1 MPALRQRSEA
11 GPPGPPAHHG
21 DPKVTHV
28 PAVPAQ
34 RRTILVICSLSL
46 FMVSLDGT
54 IVNVGLPSIQRGF
67 HADVS
72 GLQWVVD
79 SYILVIASLLILSGS
94 TGDRIGRRKM
104 FQLGLVIFSA
114 GSLLCSLAPN
124 LGLLIVFRMLQAVG
138 GSMLSPNSLSIVSN
152 TFTDAKERAVAIGI
166 WGATFGVSAAS
177 GPILGGLLVQSIGW
191 RSIFWVNV
199 PIGTAAWLLARRYL
213 PESRAE
219 RPRTVDIPGQVLVIA
234 FLAST
239 TYAIIE
245 APRHGWASVEI
256 LSLFAFAALA
266 LASFLA
272 VERRVACPLIDLR
285 FFRSPPF
292 AGAAGIATLTFLT
305 FSGFLFLNTLNLQE
319 ARGYS
324 PLMAG
329 VLTLPATSVVA
340 LVSPIAG
347 RLVARSGPRIPLA
360 VAGVFLVSGS
370 LVFSRMTQTTG
381 YPVLALGYVC
391 VGLGFG
397 FVNPPI
403 TNTALA
409 GMPRAQS
416 GTASAITACSRQFG
430 SVLGVAI
437 VGSLVSD
444 RFSAALAP
452 KLAAL
457 HVTGRRAQEL
467 LAGGAQLTARGP
479 VGEVARSTFTLATHV
494 GWDVAI
500 GCGVGIVV
508 LSLVTTGPRGQAT
521 AAEVGAA
528 LGTDVV
534 PVA

>member
-1 MPALRQRSEA
+1 MPAA
-11 GPPGPPAHHG
+11 P
-21 DPKVTHV
+21 T
-28 PAVPAQ
+28 Q

-54 IVNVGLPSIQRGF
+54 IVNVGLPAIQRGF

-79 SYILVIASLLILSGS
+79 SYILVLASLLILSGS
-94 TGDRIGRRKM
+94 TGDRIGRRRM
-104 FQLGLVIFSA
+104 FQTGLVIFSA
-114 GSLLCSLAPN
+114 GSLLCSLAPD
-124 LGLLIVFRMLQAVG
+124 LGSLIAFRMLQAVG

-166 WGATFGVSAAS
+166 WGATFGISAAS

-199 PIGTAAWLLARRYL
+199 PVGAAAFLLARRYL

-219 RPRTVDIPGQVLVIA
+219 KPRRVDGPGQGLMIA
-234 FLAST
+234 FLALT

-245 APRHGWASVEI
+245 APQHGWASVEI
-256 LSLFAFAALA
+256 LTLFALAALA
-266 LASFLA
+266 LAAFLG
-272 VERRVACPLIDLR
+272 VERRADSPLIDLR

-319 ARGYS
+319 ARGFS

-329 VLTLPATSVVA
+329 VMTLPATSVV
-340 LVSPIAG
+340 VVISPIAG
-347 RLVARSGPRIPLA
+347 RLVARSGSRIPLA
-360 VAGVFLVSGS
+360 VAGVLLMSGALV
-370 LVFSRMTQTTG
+370 LSRQTQSTS
-381 YPVLALGYVC
+381 YPMIALGYVFI
-391 VGLGFG
+391 GSGFG

-409 GMPRAQS
+409 GMPRTQS
-416 GTASAITACSRQFG
+416 GTASAITAGSRQFG

-444 RFSAALAP
+444 RFRAALAP
-452 KLAAL
+452 KLTAL
-457 HVTGRRAQEL
+457 HVTGRQSEEL
-467 LAGGAQLTARGP
+467 LRGGVQLTAHGR
-479 VGEVARSTFTLATHV
+479 VGAVARATFTGATHV
-494 GWDVAI
+494 GWDVAA

-508 LSLVTTGPRGQAT
+508 LALVTTGPRGRAK
-521 AAEVGAA
+521 ADEVGLAF
-528 LGTDVV
+528 GNDVV
-534 PVA
+534 PAVAAGVAAEGGVE

>member
-1 MPALRQRSEA
+1 MPAA
-11 GPPGPPAHHG
+11 P
-21 DPKVTHV
+21 T
-28 PAVPAQ
+28 Q

-79 SYILVIASLLILSGS
+79 SYILVMASLLILSGS
-94 TGDRIGRRKM
+94 TGDRIGRRRM
-104 FQLGLVIFSA
+104 FQTGLVIFSA
-114 GSLLCSLAPN
+114 GSLLCSLAPD
-124 LGLLIVFRMLQAVG
+124 LGSLIAFRMLQAIG

-166 WGATFGVSAAS
+166 WGATFGISAAS

-199 PIGTAAWLLARRYL
+199 PIGVAAFLLARRYL
-213 PESRAE
+213 PESRSE
-219 RPRTVDIPGQVLVIA
+219 QPRGVDGPGQLLMIA
-234 FLAST
+234 FLTLT

-245 APRHGWASVEI
+245 APHHGWGSVEI
-256 LSLFAFAALA
+256 LLLFALAALA
-266 LASFLA
+266 LAAFLG
-272 VERRVACPLIDLR
+272 VERRADSPLIDLR

-329 VLTLPATSVVA
+329 VLTLPATSVVV
-340 LVSPIAG
+340 LISPLAG

-360 VAGVFLVSGS
+360 VAGVFLVSGA
-370 LVFSRMTQTTG
+370 LVLSRMTQTTG
-381 YPVLALGYVC
+381 YPMLALGYVC
-391 VGLGFG
+391 VGIGFG

-409 GMPRAQS
+409 GMPRTQS
-416 GTASAITACSRQFG
+416 GTASAITAGSRQFG

-437 VGSLVSD
+437 IGSLVSD
-444 RFSAALAP
+444 RFRATLAP

-457 HVTGRRAQEL
+457 HVTGRRAEEL
-467 LAGGAQLTARGP
+467 LRGGVELTARGR
-479 VGEVARSTFTLATHV
+479 VGEVARATFTDATHV
-494 GWDVAI
+494 GWEVAA

-508 LSLVTTGPRGQAT
+508 LALVTTGPRSQAR
-521 AAEVGAA
+521 AAEVGRTF
-528 LGTDVV
+528 GNDVV
-534 PVA
+534 PVAAGVAAGGRVE

>member
-1 MPALRQRSEA
+1 M
-11 GPPGPPAHHG
+11 PPA
-21 DPKVTHV
+21 PT
-28 PAVPAQ
+28 Q

-54 IVNVGLPSIQRGF
+54 IVNVALPSIQHNF
-67 HADVS
+67 HGDVA

-79 SYILVIASLLILSGS
+79 AYILVMASLLILSGS
-94 TGDRIGRRKM
+94 TGDRIGRRRM
-104 FQLGLVIFSA
+104 FQTGMVMFSA

-124 LGLLIVFRMLQAVG
+124 LGSLIAFRMVQAVG

-152 TFTDAKERAVAIGI
+152 TYTDAKERAVAVGI
-166 WGATFGVSAAS
+166 WGATFGISAAS

-199 PIGTAAWLLARRYL
+199 PIGAAAFLLARRYV
-213 PESRAE
+213 PESHAE
-219 RPRTVDIPGQVLVIA
+219 HPRTVDLPGQVLMIV
-234 FLAST
+234 FLSSI

-245 APRHGWASVEI
+245 APRAGWDSIEI
-256 LSLFAFAALA
+256 LALFAAAVAVL
-266 LASFLA
+266 LTFLA
-272 VERRVACPLIDLR
+272 VERRTASPLIDLR

-292 AGAAGIATLTFLT
+292 AGAAGIASLTFLT

-329 VLTLPATSVVA
+329 VLTLPATSVVVLA
-340 LVSPIAG
+340 SPFAG
-347 RLVARSGPRIPLA
+347 RLVARSGSRIPLA
-360 VAGVFLVSGS
+360 VAGIFLMSGA
-370 LVFSRMTQTTG
+370 LVLSRMTQTTP
-381 YPVLALGYVC
+381 YPDLALGYVC

-444 RFSAALAP
+444 RFAAALAP

-457 HVTGRRAQEL
+457 HITGNRAQEL
-467 LAGGAQLTARGP
+467 LRGGVQLTARGR
-479 VGEVARSTFTLATHV
+479 VGELARTTFTAATHV
-494 GWDVAI
+494 GWDVAV

-508 LSLVTTGPRGQAT
+508 LALLTTGPRGQAA

-528 LGTDVV
+528 LGNDVV
-534 PVA
+534 AA

>member
-1 MPALRQRSEA
+1 MPAA
-11 GPPGPPAHHG
+11 
-21 DPKVTHV
+21 
-28 PAVPAQ
+28 PAQ

-94 TGDRIGRRKM
+94 TGDRIGRRRM
-104 FQLGLVIFSA
+104 FQIGLVIFSA

-124 LGLLIVFRMLQAVG
+124 LGSLIVFRMLQAIG

-152 TFTDAKERAVAIGI
+152 TYTDAKERAVALGI
-166 WGATFGVSAAS
+166 WGATFGISAAS

-199 PIGTAAWLLARRYL
+199 PIGAVAIVLSRRYL

-219 RPRTVDIPGQVLVIA
+219 QPRRADVPGQVLVIA
-234 FLAST
+234 FLSSL

-245 APRHGWASVEI
+245 APRHGWASMEI
-256 LSLFAFAALA
+256 LALFAVSVLTLLVF
-266 LASFLA
+266 FA
-272 VERRVACPLIDLR
+272 VEKRVAAPLIDLR

-292 AGAAGIATLTFLT
+292 AGAAGIATLNFLS
-305 FSGFLFLNTLNLQE
+305 FSGFLFLNTLYLQE

-324 PLMAG
+324 ALMAG
-329 VLTLPATSVVA
+329 VRTLPATSVV
-340 LVSPIAG
+340 LVVSPFAG
-347 RLVARSGPRIPLA
+347 RLVARSGARIPLA
-360 VAGVFLVSGS
+360 MAGVFLMAGASVLS
-370 LVFSRMTQTTG
+370 FMTQTTPYVELAVG
-381 YPVLALGYVC
+381 YILF
-391 VGLGFG
+391 GLCFG
-397 FVNPPI
+397 FINPPI

-409 GMPRAQS
+409 GMPRSQA
-416 GTASAITACSRQFG
+416 GTASAITAGSRQFG

-444 RFSAALAP
+444 RFSKALAP

-457 HVTGRRAQEL
+457 HVTGGRAQAL
-467 LAGGAQLTARGP
+467 LRGGDQLTARGR
-479 VGEVARSTFTLATHV
+479 VGAVARSTFTLATHV

-500 GCGVGIVV
+500 GCGAGIVV
-508 LSLVTTGPRGQAT
+508 LALVSTGPRSQAA

-528 LGTDVV
+528 MGNDVV
-534 PVA
+534 PA